1 MNTIFKVIWNKSMQ
15 RQEVVSELARGTAKS
30 SSTSRTNKIAKTHCV
45 SILATVITSIL
56 ASNIAY
62 AASNDN
68 SVVNDKGFVHVNA
81 SGTSDNSAEN
91 FGKFTEKAGATG
103 ANAITVG
110 VKANA
115 VTKDSIAIG
124 TESKVKKTANQSL
137 ALGYKATAG
146 QDGNNKEGSS
156 NKTIAIGSEAE
167 AIRDSA
173 IAIGDK
179 ASAANLNAISIGKN
193 IQNGSIG
200 ATAIGGG
207 ADIGGYSENSIAIGT
222 GATVGVE
229 YSNDKKT
236 RKSDLHHERAIAIG
250 YNAKALAQQG
260 ISIGKGSKVEAV
272 NGLALGQD
280 AKSKKAGD
288 IAIGYNSESSDANA
302 VSDIQIGN
310 KTYSLGNSV
319 KQSNNNGTVSFGK
332 DNIKRQI
339 QNVAAGSIS
348 ETSTDAINGAQ
359 LHNVIKATNGIA
371 NTEYKFLVNGNG
383 KTMGNKSDS
392 ATNNASNTLNFAAG
406 EGLDVAYENDS
417 ITYKLKDELKQSIE
431 NAAKKTYVDNSV
443 NAVRDELKQSIAEAP
458 NKSYVDN
465 SVNSVRT
472 ATDEIAKTEYKF
484 KVNGKDAKT
493 MTNNSQS
500 AQNNTNNTLNFNADE
515 GLEVSYN
522 NGNIAYKLKDKL
534 KQSIDNAANKT
545 YVDNSVNS
553 VRNELKQSIAD
564 APNKSYVDNSINSV
578 RNEFRQSIA
587 NAPNKSYVDNSVNS
601 VRREL
606 QQTDK
611 KLRGGIAG
619 AVAMANIPTAN
630 RAGGTMVGVGVGNFK
645 GRSAVAVGINRAS
658 DTNRTHFKMSGSA
671 TTSGDYAVGAGMGYQ
686 W

>member
-1 MNTIFKVIWNKSMQ
+1 MQ
-15 RQEVVSELARGTAKS
+15 RQEVVSELARGAAKS
-30 SSTSRTNKIAKTHCV
+30 NSTSRTNKIAKTHCA

-62 AASNDN
+62 AASNSN
-68 SVVNDKGFVHVNA
+68 ETVENKGFVHVNA
-81 SGTSDNSAEN
+81 SGSSDDSAKN
-91 FGKFTEKAGATG
+91 FGNFTAAAGATG

-110 VKANA
+110 VSAN
-115 VTKDSIAIG
+115 TGSDNSIAIG
-124 TESKVKKTANQSL
+124 TESKVKKWSKNSL
-137 ALGYKATAG
+137 ALGYKASV
-146 QDGNNKEGSS
+146 GNVGPTTHVDS
-156 NKTIAIGSEAE
+156 NNAIAIGSEAE

-179 ASAANLNAISIGKN
+179 ASAANYNAISIGKK

-207 ADIGGYSENSIAIGT
+207 AEIGGYSDNSVAIGT
-222 GATVGVE
+222 GATVGVK
-229 YSNDKKT
+229 YSEDKTTKT
-236 RKSDLHHERAIAIG
+236 SNLHHERAIAIG
-250 YNAKALAQQG
+250 YNAKALGQQG
-260 ISIGKGSKVEAV
+260 ISIGTGSNVEAV

-280 AKSKKAGD
+280 AKSKNAGD
-288 IAIGYNSESSDANA
+288 IAIGYNSESSAANT
-302 VSDIQIGN
+302 VSDIQIGEQ
-310 KTYSLGNSV
+310 SLTLKDTV
-319 KQSNNNGTVSFGK
+319 KQSKNNGTVSFGK
-332 DNIKRQI
+332 DKIKRQI

-359 LHNVIKATNGIA
+359 LYNVIKATNEIA
-371 NTEYKFLVNGNG
+371 NTEYTFKVNNVDA
-383 KTMGNKSDS
+383 KTMGNKNKS

-406 EGLDVAYENDS
+406 EGLDVEYENDTG
-417 ITYKLKDELKQSIE
+417 ITYKLNDKLKQSIE
-431 NAAKKTYVDNSV
+431 NAANKTDVDTAV
-443 NAVRDELKQSIAEAP
+443 NA
-458 NKSYVDN
+458 
-465 SVNSVRT
+465 VRT

-500 AQNNTNNTLNFNADE
+500 AKNNTNNTLNFNADE
-515 GLEVSYN
+515 GLEVSYD

-553 VRNELKQSIAD
+553 VRDELKQSIAD

>member
-15 RQEVVSELARGTAKS
+15 RQEVVSELARGAAKS
-30 SSTSRTNKIAKTHCV
+30 NSTSRTNKIAKTHCV

-56 ASNIAY
+56 AGNIAY
-62 AASNDN
+62 AASNSN
-68 SVVNDKGFVHVNA
+68 ETYDKGFVHVNA
-81 SGTSDNSAEN
+81 SGTSDSSAEN

-110 VKANA
+110 VKANSESEH
-115 VTKDSIAIG
+115 SIAIG
-124 TESKVKKTANQSL
+124 TESKVKKWSKNSL
-137 ALGYKATAG
+137 ALGYKASV
-146 QDGNNKEGSS
+146 GNVGPTTHVDS
-156 NKTIAIGSEAE
+156 NNAIAIGSEAE

-179 ASAANLNAISIGKN
+179 ASAANYNAISIGKK

-207 ADIGGYSENSIAIGT
+207 AEIGGYSENSIAIGT

-229 YSNDKKT
+229 YSEDKQT

-250 YNAKALAQQG
+250 YNAKALGQQG
-260 ISIGKGSKVEAV
+260 ISIGKGSTVEAV

-288 IAIGYNSESSDANA
+288 IAIGYNSESSDANT
-302 VSDIQIGN
+302 VSDIQIGEQ
-310 KTYSLGNSV
+310 SLTLKDTV
-319 KQSNNNGTVSFGK
+319 KQSKNNGTVSFGK
-332 DNIKRQI
+332 DKIKRQI

-359 LHNVIKATNGIA
+359 LYNVIKATNEIA
-371 NTEYKFLVNGNG
+371 NTEYTFKVNNVDA
-383 KTMGNKSDS
+383 KTMGNKNKS

-406 EGLDVAYENDS
+406 EGLDVAYENDTG
-417 ITYKLKDELKQSIE
+417 ITYKL
-431 NAAKKTYVDNSV
+431 
-443 NAVRDELKQSIAEAP
+443 
-458 NKSYVDN
+458 
-465 SVNSVRT
+465 
-472 ATDEIAKTEYKF
+472 
-484 KVNGKDAKT
+484 NGKDAKT

-500 AQNNTNNTLNFNADE
+500 AKNNTNNTLNFNADE
-515 GLEVSYN
+515 GLEVSYD

-553 VRNELKQSIAD
+553 VRDELKQSIAD

>member
-15 RQEVVSELARGTAKS
+15 RQEVVSELARGAAKS
-30 SSTSRTNKIAKTHCV
+30 NSTSRTNKIAKTHCA

-62 AASNDN
+62 AASNSN
-68 SVVNDKGFVHVNA
+68 ETVENKGFVHVNA
-81 SGTSDNSAEN
+81 SGSSDDSAKN
-91 FGKFTEKAGATG
+91 FGNFTAAAGATG

-110 VKANA
+110 VSAN
-115 VTKDSIAIG
+115 TGSDNSIAIG
-124 TESKVKKTANQSL
+124 TESKVKKWSKNSL
-137 ALGYKATAG
+137 ALGYKASV
-146 QDGNNKEGSS
+146 GNVGPTTHVDS
-156 NKTIAIGSEAE
+156 NNAIAIGSEAE

-179 ASAANLNAISIGKN
+179 ASAANYNAISIGKK

-207 ADIGGYSENSIAIGT
+207 AEIGGYSDNSVAIGT
-222 GATVGVE
+222 GATVGVK
-229 YSNDKKT
+229 YSEDKTTKT
-236 RKSDLHHERAIAIG
+236 SNLHHERAIAIG
-250 YNAKALAQQG
+250 YNAKALGQQG
-260 ISIGKGSKVEAV
+260 ISIGTGSNVEAV

-280 AKSKKAGD
+280 AKSKNAGD
-288 IAIGYNSESSDANA
+288 IAIGYNSESSAANT
-302 VSDIQIGN
+302 VSDIQIGEQ
-310 KTYSLGNSV
+310 SLTLKDTV
-319 KQSNNNGTVSFGK
+319 KQSKNNGTVSFGK
-332 DNIKRQI
+332 DKIKRQI

-359 LHNVIKATNGIA
+359 LYNVIKATNEIA

-383 KTMGNKSDS
+383 KTMGNKSNS
-392 ATNNASNTLNFAAG
+392 ATNNTSNTLNFAAG

-443 NAVRDELKQSIAEAP
+443 N
-458 NKSYVDN
+458 
-465 SVNSVRT
+465 SVRT

-493 MTNNSQS
+493 MTNNGQS
-500 AQNNTNNTLNFNADE
+500 AKNNTNNTLNFNAGE
-515 GLEVSYN
+515 GLEVSYD
-522 NGNIAYKLKDKL
+522 NGNIAYKLKDEL

>member
-1 MNTIFKVIWNKSMQ
+1 M
-15 RQEVVSELARGTAKS
+15 
-30 SSTSRTNKIAKTHCV
+30 
-45 SILATVITSIL
+45 
-56 ASNIAY
+56 
-62 AASNDN
+62 
-68 SVVNDKGFVHVNA
+68 
-81 SGTSDNSAEN
+81 
-91 FGKFTEKAGATG
+91 
-103 ANAITVG
+103 
-110 VKANA
+110 
-115 VTKDSIAIG
+115 
-124 TESKVKKTANQSL
+124 
-137 ALGYKATAG
+137 
-146 QDGNNKEGSS
+146 
-156 NKTIAIGSEAE
+156 
-167 AIRDSA
+167 
-173 IAIGDK
+173 
-179 ASAANLNAISIGKN
+179 
-193 IQNGSIG
+193 
-200 ATAIGGG
+200 
-207 ADIGGYSENSIAIGT
+207 
-222 GATVGVE
+222 
-229 YSNDKKT
+229 
-236 RKSDLHHERAIAIG
+236 
-250 YNAKALAQQG
+250 
-260 ISIGKGSKVEAV
+260 
-272 NGLALGQD
+272 
-280 AKSKKAGD
+280 
-288 IAIGYNSESSDANA
+288 
-302 VSDIQIGN
+302 
-310 KTYSLGNSV
+310 
-319 KQSNNNGTVSFGK
+319 
-332 DNIKRQI
+332 
-339 QNVAAGSIS
+339 
-348 ETSTDAINGAQ
+348 
-359 LHNVIKATNGIA
+359 
-371 NTEYKFLVNGNG
+371 
-383 KTMGNKSDS
+383 
-392 ATNNASNTLNFAAG
+392 
-406 EGLDVAYENDS
+406 
-417 ITYKLKDELKQSIE
+417 KQSIE
-431 NAAKKTYVDNSV
+431 NAAKKTDVDTSV
-443 NAVRDELKQSIAEAP
+443 NA
-458 NKSYVDN
+458 
-465 SVNSVRT
+465 VRT

>member
-56 ASNIAY
+56 AGNIAY
-62 AASNDN
+62 AASNSN
-68 SVVNDKGFVHVNA
+68 ETYDKGFVHVNA
-81 SGTSDNSAEN
+81 SGTSDSSTEN

-124 TESKVKKTANQSL
+124 TESKITNKAIESL
-137 ALGYKATAG
+137 AIGYKATAG
-146 QDGNNKEGSS
+146 KNDGSTGTS
-156 NKTIAIGSEAE
+156 NRTIAIGAEAE

-207 ADIGGYSENSIAIGT
+207 AEIGGYSDNSIAIGT
-222 GATVGVE
+222 GATVGVK
-229 YSNDKKT
+229 YSEDKTTKT
-236 RKSDLHHERAIAIG
+236 SNLHHERAIAIG
-250 YNAKALAQQG
+250 YNAKALGQQG
-260 ISIGKGSKVEAV
+260 ISIGKGSTVEAV

-288 IAIGYNSESSDANA
+288 IAIGYNSESSDANT
-302 VSDIQIGN
+302 VSDIQIGD

-359 LHNVIKATNGIA
+359 LHNVIKATNEIA
-371 NTEYKFLVNGNG
+371 NTEYKFLVNGTG

-406 EGLDVAYENDS
+406 EGLDVAYENDA
-417 ITYKLKDELKQSIE
+417 ITYKLNDKLKQSIE
-431 NAAKKTYVDNSV
+431 NAAKKTDVDTSV
-443 NAVRDELKQSIAEAP
+443 NA
-458 NKSYVDN
+458 
-465 SVNSVRT
+465 VRT

-500 AQNNTNNTLNFNADE
+500 AQNNANNTLNFNADE

>member
-15 RQEVVSELARGTAKS
+15 RQEVVSELARGAAKS
-30 SSTSRTNKIAKTHCV
+30 NSTSRTNKIAKTHCA

-62 AASNDN
+62 AASNSN
-68 SVVNDKGFVHVNA
+68 ETVENKGFVHVNA
-81 SGTSDNSAEN
+81 SGSSDDSAKN
-91 FGKFTEKAGATG
+91 FGNFTAAAGATG

-110 VKANA
+110 VSAN
-115 VTKDSIAIG
+115 TGSDNSIAIG
-124 TESKVKKTANQSL
+124 TESKVKKWSKNSL
-137 ALGYKATAG
+137 ALGYKASV
-146 QDGNNKEGSS
+146 GNVGPTTHVDS
-156 NKTIAIGSEAE
+156 NNAIAIGSEAE

-179 ASAANLNAISIGKN
+179 ASAANYNAISIGKK

-207 ADIGGYSENSIAIGT
+207 AEIGGYSDNSVAIGT
-222 GATVGVE
+222 GATVGVK
-229 YSNDKKT
+229 YSEDKTTKT
-236 RKSDLHHERAIAIG
+236 SNLHHERAIAIG
-250 YNAKALAQQG
+250 YNAKALGQQG
-260 ISIGKGSKVEAV
+260 ISIGTGSNVEAV
-272 NGLALGQD
+272 NGLALGQN
-280 AKSKKAGD
+280 AKSKNAGD
-288 IAIGYNSESSDANA
+288 IAIGYNSESSAANT
-302 VSDIQIGN
+302 VSDIQIGEQ
-310 KTYSLGNSV
+310 SLTLKDTV
-319 KQSNNNGTVSFGK
+319 KQSKNNGTVSFGK

-359 LHNVIKATNGIA
+359 LHNVIKATNEIA
-371 NTEYKFLVNGNG
+371 KTKYTFKVNDVDA
-383 KTMGNKSDS
+383 KTMSNNSDS
-392 ATNNASNTLNFAAG
+392 TTNNTNNSLNFKAG
-406 EGLDVAYENDS
+406 EGLNVAYENDA

-431 NAAKKTYVDNSV
+431 NAAKKTDVDTAV
-443 NAVRDELKQSIAEAP
+443 NA
-458 NKSYVDN
+458 
-465 SVNSVRT
+465 VRT

-500 AQNNTNNTLNFNADE
+500 AKNNTNNTLNFNADE

-522 NGNIAYKLKDKL
+522 NGNIAYKLKDEL
-534 KQSIDNAANKT
+534 KQSIENAAKKT
-545 YVDNSVNS
+545 DVDTAVNS
-553 VRNELKQSIAD
+553 VRDELKQSIAN

>member
-15 RQEVVSELARGTAKS
+15 RQEVVSELARGAAKS

-62 AASNDN
+62 AASNSN
-68 SVVNDKGFVHVNA
+68 ETVENKGFVHVNA
-81 SGTSDNSAEN
+81 SGSSDDSAKN
-91 FGKFTEKAGATG
+91 FGNFTAAAGATG

-110 VKANA
+110 VSAN
-115 VTKDSIAIG
+115 TGSDNSIAIG
-124 TESKVKKTANQSL
+124 TESKVKKWSKNSL
-137 ALGYKATAG
+137 ALGYKASV
-146 QDGNNKEGSS
+146 GNVGPTTHVDS
-156 NKTIAIGSEAE
+156 NNAIAIGSEAE

-179 ASAANLNAISIGKN
+179 ASAANYNAISIGKK

-207 ADIGGYSENSIAIGT
+207 AEIGGYSDNSVAIGT
-222 GATVGVE
+222 GATVGVK
-229 YSNDKKT
+229 YSEDKTTKT
-236 RKSDLHHERAIAIG
+236 SNLHHERAIAIG
-250 YNAKALAQQG
+250 YNAKALGQQG
-260 ISIGKGSKVEAV
+260 ISIGTGSNVEAV

-280 AKSKKAGD
+280 AKSKNAGD
-288 IAIGYNSESSDANA
+288 IAIGYNSESSAANT
-302 VSDIQIGN
+302 VSDIQIGEQ
-310 KTYSLGNSV
+310 SLTLKDTV
-319 KQSNNNGTVSFGK
+319 KQSKNNGTVSFGK
-332 DNIKRQI
+332 DKIKRQI

-359 LHNVIKATNGIA
+359 LYNVIKATNEIA
-371 NTEYKFLVNGNG
+371 NTEYTFKVNNIDA
-383 KTMGNKSDS
+383 KTMGNKNKS

-406 EGLDVAYENDS
+406 EGLDVAYENDTG
-417 ITYKLKDELKQSIE
+417 ITYKLNDKLKQSIE
-431 NAAKKTYVDNSV
+431 NAANKTDVDTAV
-443 NAVRDELKQSIAEAP
+443 NA
-458 NKSYVDN
+458 
-465 SVNSVRT
+465 VRT

-500 AQNNTNNTLNFNADE
+500 AKNNTNNTLNFNADE
-515 GLEVSYN
+515 GLEVSYD

-553 VRNELKQSIAD
+553 VRDELKQSIAD

>member
-15 RQEVVSELARGTAKS
+15 RQEVVSELARGAAKS
-30 SSTSRTNKIAKTHCV
+30 SSTSRKNKIAKTHCA

-56 ASNIAY
+56 AGNIAY
-62 AASNDN
+62 AASNSN
-68 SVVNDKGFVHVNA
+68 ETVVNKGFVHVNA
-81 SGTSDNSAEN
+81 SGSSDNSDNNAEN
-91 FGKFTEKAGATG
+91 FGAFTQAAGAKG
-103 ANAITVG
+103 DNSITVG
-110 VKANA
+110 VKANTQA
-115 VTKDSIAIG
+115 NNSIAIG

-156 NKTIAIGSEAE
+156 NRTIAIGSEAE

-179 ASAANLNAISIGKN
+179 ASAANLNAISIGKG
-193 IQNGSIG
+193 IKNGSIG

-207 ADIGGYSENSIAIGT
+207 ADIGDYSDNSIAIGT
-222 GATVGVE
+222 GATIGATYKYQKNEKGKLERVIE
-229 YSNDKKT
+229 SRN
-236 RKSDLHHERAIAIG
+236 SSAHNERAIAIG
-250 YNAKALAQQG
+250 YDAKALAQQG
-260 ISIGKGSKVEAV
+260 ISIGTGSNVEEKAV
-272 NGLALGQD
+272 NGVALGQG

-310 KTYSLGNSV
+310 KTYSLGASV
-319 KQSNNNGTVSFGK
+319 KQSSNNGTVSFGK

-359 LHNVIKATNGIA
+359 LHNVIKATNEIA
-371 NTEYKFLVNGNG
+371 NTEYKFLVNGTG

-406 EGLDVAYENDS
+406 EGLDVAYENDA
-417 ITYKLKDELKQSIE
+417 ITYKLNDKLKQSIE
-431 NAAKKTYVDNSV
+431 NAAKKTDVDTSV
-443 NAVRDELKQSIAEAP
+443 NA
-458 NKSYVDN
+458 
-465 SVNSVRT
+465 VRT

-500 AQNNTNNTLNFNADE
+500 AQNNANNTLNFNADE

>member
-15 RQEVVSELARGTAKS
+15 RQEVVSELARGAAKS
-30 SSTSRTNKIAKTHCV
+30 NSTSRTNKIAKTHCV

-62 AASNDN
+62 AASNSN
-68 SVVNDKGFVHVNA
+68 EIVANDKGFVHVNA
-81 SGTSDNSAEN
+81 SATSDSSAEN

-110 VKANA
+110 VKANSESEH
-115 VTKDSIAIG
+115 SIAIG
-124 TESKVKKTANQSL
+124 TESKVKKWSKNSL
-137 ALGYKATAG
+137 ALGYKASV
-146 QDGNNKEGSS
+146 GNVGPTTHVDS
-156 NKTIAIGSEAE
+156 NNAIAIGSEAK

-179 ASAANLNAISIGKN
+179 ASAANYNAISIGKK

-207 ADIGGYSENSIAIGT
+207 AEIGGYSENSIAIGT

-250 YNAKALAQQG
+250 YNAKSKNSG
-260 ISIGKGSKVEAV
+260 DISIGH
-272 NGLALGQD
+272 
-280 AKSKKAGD
+280 
-288 IAIGYNSESSDANA
+288 NSESSKLHEASN
-302 VSDIQIGN
+302 IQIGN
-310 KTYSLGNSV
+310 ESYTLKDSV
-319 KQSNNNGTVSFGK
+319 KPKETININNKNIAIGTVSFGN
-332 DNIKRQI
+332 DNIKRQV

-359 LHNVIKATNGIA
+359 LYNVIKATNEIA
-371 NTEYKFLVNGNG
+371 NTEYKFLVNGTG

-392 ATNNASNTLNFAAG
+392 ATNNPSNTLNFAAG

-431 NAAKKTYVDNSV
+431 NAAKKT
-443 NAVRDELKQSIAEAP
+443 
-458 NKSYVDN
+458 YVDN

>member
-1 MNTIFKVIWNKSMQ
+1 MQ
-15 RQEVVSELARGTAKS
+15 RQEVVSELARGAAKS
-30 SSTSRTNKIAKTHCV
+30 NSTSRTNKIAKTHCA

-62 AASNDN
+62 AASNSN
-68 SVVNDKGFVHVNA
+68 ETVENKGFVHVNA
-81 SGTSDNSAEN
+81 SGSSDDSAKN
-91 FGKFTEKAGATG
+91 FGNFTAAAGATG

-110 VKANA
+110 VSAN
-115 VTKDSIAIG
+115 TGSDNSIAIG
-124 TESKVKKTANQSL
+124 TESKVKKWSKNSL
-137 ALGYKATAG
+137 ALGYKASV
-146 QDGNNKEGSS
+146 GNVGPTTHVDS
-156 NKTIAIGSEAE
+156 NNAIAIGSEAE

-179 ASAANLNAISIGKN
+179 ASAANYNAISIGKK

-207 ADIGGYSENSIAIGT
+207 AEIGGYSDNSVAIGT

-250 YNAKALAQQG
+250 YNAKALGQQG
-260 ISIGKGSKVEAV
+260 ISIGKGSTVEAV

-288 IAIGYNSESSDANA
+288 IAIGYNSESSDANT

-310 KTYSLGNSV
+310 KTYSLGTSV

-332 DNIKRQI
+332 NGIKRQI

-359 LHNVIKATNGIA
+359 LHNVIKATNEIA
-371 NTEYKFLVNGNG
+371 NTEYKFLVNGTG

>member
-1 MNTIFKVIWNKSMQ
+1 MQ
-15 RQEVVSELARGTAKS
+15 RQEVVSELARGAAKS
-30 SSTSRTNKIAKTHCV
+30 NSTSRTNKIAKTHCA

-62 AASNDN
+62 AASNSN
-68 SVVNDKGFVHVNA
+68 ETVENKGFVHVNA
-81 SGTSDNSAEN
+81 SGSSDDSAKN
-91 FGKFTEKAGATG
+91 FGNFTAAAGATG

-110 VKANA
+110 VSAN
-115 VTKDSIAIG
+115 TGSDNSIAIG
-124 TESKVKKTANQSL
+124 TESKVKKWSKNSL
-137 ALGYKATAG
+137 ALGYKASV
-146 QDGNNKEGSS
+146 GNVGPTTHVDS
-156 NKTIAIGSEAE
+156 NNAIAIGSEAE

-179 ASAANLNAISIGKN
+179 ASAANYNAISIGKK

-207 ADIGGYSENSIAIGT
+207 AEIGGYSDNSVAIGT
-222 GATVGVE
+222 GATVGVK
-229 YSNDKKT
+229 YSEDKTTKT
-236 RKSDLHHERAIAIG
+236 SNLHHERAIAIG
-250 YNAKALAQQG
+250 YNAKALGQQG
-260 ISIGKGSKVEAV
+260 ISIGTGSNVEAV

-280 AKSKKAGD
+280 AKSKNAGD
-288 IAIGYNSESSDANA
+288 IAIGYNSESSAANT
-302 VSDIQIGN
+302 VSDIQIGEQ
-310 KTYSLGNSV
+310 SLTLKDTV
-319 KQSNNNGTVSFGK
+319 KQSKNNGTVSFGK
-332 DNIKRQI
+332 DKIKRQI

-359 LHNVIKATNGIA
+359 LYNVIKATNEIA
-371 NTEYKFLVNGNG
+371 NTEYTFKVNNVDA
-383 KTMGNKSDS
+383 KTMGNKNKS

-406 EGLDVAYENDS
+406 EGLDVAYENDTG
-417 ITYKLKDELKQSIE
+417 ITYKLNDKLKQSIE
-431 NAAKKTYVDNSV
+431 NAANKTDVDTAV
-443 NAVRDELKQSIAEAP
+443 NA
-458 NKSYVDN
+458 
-465 SVNSVRT
+465 VRT

-500 AQNNTNNTLNFNADE
+500 AKNNTNNTLNFNADE
-515 GLEVSYN
+515 GLEVSYD

-553 VRNELKQSIAD
+553 VRDELKQSIAD

>member
-1 MNTIFKVIWNKSMQ
+1 MQ
-15 RQEVVSELARGTAKS
+15 RQEVVSELARGAAKS

-62 AASNDN
+62 AASNSN
-68 SVVNDKGFVHVNA
+68 EIVANDKGFVHVNA
-81 SGTSDNSAEN
+81 SATSDSSAEN

-124 TESKVKKTANQSL
+124 TESKITNKATESL
-137 ALGYKATAG
+137 AIGYKATAG
-146 QDGNNKEGSS
+146 KNDGSTGTS
-156 NKTIAIGSEAE
+156 NRTIAIGAEAE

-222 GATVGVE
+222 GATVGVKYTE
-229 YSNDKKT
+229 KTNEKKEKIKV
-236 RKSDLHHERAIAIG
+236 RDSSLNNKRAIAIG
-250 YNAKALAQQG
+250 YNAKALAEQG
-260 ISIGKGSKVEAV
+260 ISIGTGSNVEAV
-272 NGLALGQD
+272 NGLALGQN

-288 IAIGYNSESSDANA
+288 IAIGYNSESSDANT
-302 VSDIQIGN
+302 VSDIQIGD

-406 EGLDVAYENDS
+406 EGLEVAYESDT

-431 NAAKKTYVDNSV
+431 NAAKKSDVDTAVNS
-443 NAVRDELKQSIAEAP
+443 VRDELKQSIADLP

-465 SVNSVRT
+465 SVNAVRT

-500 AQNNTNNTLNFNADE
+500 AKNNTNNTLNFNADE

-553 VRNELKQSIAD
+553 VRDELKQSIAD

>member
-1 MNTIFKVIWNKSMQ
+1 MQ
-15 RQEVVSELARGTAKS
+15 RQEVVSELARGAAKS
-30 SSTSRTNKIAKTHCV
+30 NSTSRTNKIAKTHCA

-62 AASNDN
+62 AASNSN
-68 SVVNDKGFVHVNA
+68 EIVENKGFVHVNA
-81 SGTSDNSAEN
+81 SGSSDDSAKN
-91 FGKFTEKAGATG
+91 FGNFTAAAGATG

-110 VKANA
+110 VSAN
-115 VTKDSIAIG
+115 TGSDNSIAIG
-124 TESKVKKTANQSL
+124 TESKVKKWSKNSL
-137 ALGYKATAG
+137 ALGYKANVGKVGPTTHVDSDNA
-146 QDGNNKEGSS
+146 
-156 NKTIAIGSEAE
+156 IAIGSEAE
-167 AIRDSA
+167 AIRNSA

-179 ASAANLNAISIGKN
+179 ASAANYNAISIGKN

-207 ADIGGYSENSIAIGT
+207 AEIGGYSENSIAIGT

-250 YNAKALAQQG
+250 YNAKALGQQG
-260 ISIGKGSKVEAV
+260 ISIGKGSTVEAV

-288 IAIGYNSESSDANA
+288 IAIGYNSESSDANT

-359 LHNVIKATNGIA
+359 LHNVIKATNEIA

-392 ATNNASNTLNFAAG
+392 ATNNTSNTLNFAAG
-406 EGLDVAYENDS
+406 EGLDVTYENDS

-431 NAAKKTYVDNSV
+431 NAAKKTDVDTSV
-443 NAVRDELKQSIAEAP
+443 NA
-458 NKSYVDN
+458 
-465 SVNSVRT
+465 VRT

-500 AQNNTNNTLNFNADE
+500 AKNNTNNTLNFNADE

-522 NGNIAYKLKDKL
+522 NGNIAYKLKDEL
-534 KQSIDNAANKT
+534 KQSIENAAKKT
-545 YVDNSVNS
+545 DVDTAVNS

>member
-15 RQEVVSELARGTAKS
+15 RQEVVSELARGAAKS

-62 AASNDN
+62 AASNSN
-68 SVVNDKGFVHVNA
+68 EIVANDKGFVHVNA
-81 SGTSDNSAEN
+81 SATSDSSAEN

-103 ANAITVG
+103 ENAITVG

-124 TESKVKKTANQSL
+124 TESKITSKAKESL
-137 ALGYKATAG
+137 AIGYKATAG
-146 QDGNNKEGSS
+146 KNDGSTGTS
-156 NKTIAIGSEAE
+156 NRTIAIGAEAE

-179 ASAANLNAISIGKN
+179 ASAANLNAISIGKS

-207 ADIGGYSENSIAIGT
+207 ADIGGYSDNSIAIGT

-250 YNAKALAQQG
+250 YNAKALGQQG
-260 ISIGKGSKVEAV
+260 ISIGKGSTVEAV

-288 IAIGYNSESSDANA
+288 IAIGYNSESSDANT

-359 LHNVIKATNGIA
+359 LHNVIKATNEIA

-392 ATNNASNTLNFAAG
+392 ATNNTSNTLNFAAG
-406 EGLDVAYENDS
+406 EGLDVTYENDS

-431 NAAKKTYVDNSV
+431 NAAKKTDVDTSV
-443 NAVRDELKQSIAEAP
+443 NA
-458 NKSYVDN
+458 
-465 SVNSVRT
+465 VRT

-500 AQNNTNNTLNFNADE
+500 AKNNTNNTLNFNADE

-522 NGNIAYKLKDKL
+522 NGNIAYKLKDEL
-534 KQSIDNAANKT
+534 KQSIENAAKKT
-545 YVDNSVNS
+545 DVDTAVNS

-619 AVAMANIPTAN
+619 AVAMRI
-630 RAGGTMVGVGVGNFK
+630 
-645 GRSAVAVGINRAS
+645 
-658 DTNRTHFKMSGSA
+658 
-671 TTSGDYAVGAGMGYQ
+671 YQ
-686 W
+686 QQTELEELWLV

>member
-15 RQEVVSELARGTAKS
+15 RQEVVSELARGAAKS

-62 AASNDN
+62 AASNSN
-68 SVVNDKGFVHVNA
+68 EIVANDKGFVHVNA
-81 SGTSDNSAEN
+81 SATSDSSAEN

-124 TESKVKKTANQSL
+124 TESKITNKATESL
-137 ALGYKATAG
+137 AIGYKATAG
-146 QDGNNKEGSS
+146 KNDGSTGTS
-156 NKTIAIGSEAE
+156 NRTIAIGAEAE

-222 GATVGVE
+222 GATVGVKYTE
-229 YSNDKKT
+229 KTNEKKEKIKV
-236 RKSDLHHERAIAIG
+236 RDSSLNNKRAIAIG
-250 YNAKALAQQG
+250 YNAKALAEQG
-260 ISIGKGSKVEAV
+260 ISIGTGSNVEAV
-272 NGLALGQD
+272 NGLALGQN

-288 IAIGYNSESSDANA
+288 IAIGYNSESSDANT
-302 VSDIQIGN
+302 VSDIQIGD

-359 LHNVIKATNGIA
+359 LHNVIKATNEIA
-371 NTEYKFLVNGNG
+371 N
-383 KTMGNKSDS
+383 
-392 ATNNASNTLNFAAG
+392 
-406 EGLDVAYENDS
+406 
-417 ITYKLKDELKQSIE
+417 
-431 NAAKKTYVDNSV
+431 
-443 NAVRDELKQSIAEAP
+443 
-458 NKSYVDN
+458 
-465 SVNSVRT
+465 
-472 ATDEIAKTEYKF
+472 TEYKF

>member
-15 RQEVVSELARGTAKS
+15 RQEVVSELARGAAKS
-30 SSTSRTNKIAKTHCV
+30 NSTSRTNKIAKTHCA

-62 AASNDN
+62 AASNSN
-68 SVVNDKGFVHVNA
+68 ETVENKGFVHVNA
-81 SGTSDNSAEN
+81 SGSSDDSAKN
-91 FGKFTEKAGATG
+91 FGNFTAAAGATG

-110 VKANA
+110 VSAN
-115 VTKDSIAIG
+115 TGSDNSIAIG
-124 TESKVKKTANQSL
+124 TESKVKKWSKNSL
-137 ALGYKATAG
+137 ALGYKASV
-146 QDGNNKEGSS
+146 GNVGPTTHVDS
-156 NKTIAIGSEAE
+156 NNAIAIGSEAE

-179 ASAANLNAISIGKN
+179 ASAANYNAISIGKK

-207 ADIGGYSENSIAIGT
+207 AEIGGYSDNSVAIGT

-250 YNAKALAQQG
+250 YNAKALGQQG
-260 ISIGKGSKVEAV
+260 ISIGKGSTVEAV

-288 IAIGYNSESSDANA
+288 IAIGYTSESSDANT

-310 KTYSLGNSV
+310 KTYSLGTSV

-332 DNIKRQI
+332 NGIKRQI

-359 LHNVIKATNGIA
+359 LHNVIKATN
-371 NTEYKFLVNGNG
+371 
-383 KTMGNKSDS
+383 
-392 ATNNASNTLNFAAG
+392 
-406 EGLDVAYENDS
+406 
-417 ITYKLKDELKQSIE
+417 
-431 NAAKKTYVDNSV
+431 
-443 NAVRDELKQSIAEAP
+443 
-458 NKSYVDN
+458 
-465 SVNSVRT
+465 
-472 ATDEIAKTEYKF
+472 EIAKTEYKF

>member
-15 RQEVVSELARGTAKS
+15 RQEVVSELARGAAKS
-30 SSTSRTNKIAKTHCV
+30 NSTSRTNKIAKTHCA

-62 AASNDN
+62 AASNSN
-68 SVVNDKGFVHVNA
+68 ETVENKGFVHVNA
-81 SGTSDNSAEN
+81 SGSSDDSAKN
-91 FGKFTEKAGATG
+91 FGNFTAVAGATG

-110 VKANA
+110 VSAN
-115 VTKDSIAIG
+115 TGSDNSIAIG
-124 TESKVKKTANQSL
+124 TESKVKKWSKNSL
-137 ALGYKATAG
+137 ALGYKASV
-146 QDGNNKEGSS
+146 GNVGPTTHVDS
-156 NKTIAIGSEAE
+156 NNAIAIGSEAE

-179 ASAANLNAISIGKN
+179 ASAANYNAISIGKK

-207 ADIGGYSENSIAIGT
+207 AEIGGYSDNSVAIGT
-222 GATVGVE
+222 GATVGVK
-229 YSNDKKT
+229 YSEDKTTKT
-236 RKSDLHHERAIAIG
+236 SNLHHERAIAIG
-250 YNAKALAQQG
+250 YNAKALGQQG
-260 ISIGKGSKVEAV
+260 ISIGTGSNVEAV

-280 AKSKKAGD
+280 AKSKNAGD
-288 IAIGYNSESSDANA
+288 IAIGYNSESSVANT
-302 VSDIQIGN
+302 VSDIQIGEQ
-310 KTYSLGNSV
+310 SLTLKDTV
-319 KQSNNNGTVSFGK
+319 KQSKNNGTVSFGK
-332 DNIKRQI
+332 DKIKRQI

-359 LHNVIKATNGIA
+359 LYNVIKATNEIA

-383 KTMGNKSDS
+383 KTMGNKSNS
-392 ATNNASNTLNFAAG
+392 ATNNTSNTLNFAAG

-443 NAVRDELKQSIAEAP
+443 N
-458 NKSYVDN
+458 
-465 SVNSVRT
+465 SVRT

-493 MTNNSQS
+493 MTNNGQS
-500 AQNNTNNTLNFNADE
+500 AKNNTNNTLNFNAGE
-515 GLEVSYN
+515 GLEVSYD
-522 NGNIAYKLKDKL
+522 NGNIAYKLKDEL